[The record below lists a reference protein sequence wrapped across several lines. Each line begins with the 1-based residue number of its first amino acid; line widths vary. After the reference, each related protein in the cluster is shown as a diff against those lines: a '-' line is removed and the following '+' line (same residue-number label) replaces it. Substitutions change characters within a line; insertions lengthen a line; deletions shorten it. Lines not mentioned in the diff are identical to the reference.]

1 MLSGGLKHS
10 FHAQEIYQLEP
21 WVNSFGQRQTPANV
35 RRAGERH
42 KIIRQIDFGSGV
54 DAGASSGGPL
64 SPDLTFAHQAFSSW
78 PLPWVRFSTLAPNTG
93 VHRNLLLHPVP
104 NGTSLGDKKKK
115 GVVVRILWWLDF
127 YPLHDMK
134 VEHLSLSEI
143 SLDQHLQ
150 GVRQTSPTCLSFGQ
164 DDILLARRSRFHTL
178 RGVVL

>member
-115 GVVVRILWWLDF
+115 KKGGGENIVMIGL
-127 YPLHDMK
+127 
-134 VEHLSLSEI
+134 LSTTWYE
-143 SLDQHLQ
+143 
-150 GVRQTSPTCLSFGQ
+150 GWTS
-164 DDILLARRSRFHTL
+164 ITL
-178 RGVVL
+178 RNLPGPTSAGCEANLSHLFVIRPR